1 MNRKILAIFVAL
13 MVVAMLATPVMAL
26 GPQNAVKNPNIT
38 RPISG
43 QWAQLFLPSGLF
55 VEWLTQYDPPFFIQ
69 HKDAAKFQIANAI
82 EMTIDDPT
90 DMYLYFANENRW
102 MYLTHDSYAT
112 FLVFVGENPSFADL
126 YPEGLYIRFVVV
138 GK

>member
-1 MNRKILAIFVAL
+1 VNRKILGIFVAL

-26 GPQNAVKNPNIT
+26 GPQSAVKNPNISM
-38 RPISG
+38 PVNG
-43 QWAQLFLPSGLF
+43 WAQLFLPSGLF
-55 VEWLTQYDPPFFIQ
+55 VEWLTQYNPPFFIE

-82 EMTIDDPT
+82 EMTIDEEA
-90 DMYLYFANENRW
+90 DMYLYFANENKW

-112 FLVFVGENPSFADL
+112 FLVFVGVDPSFADL